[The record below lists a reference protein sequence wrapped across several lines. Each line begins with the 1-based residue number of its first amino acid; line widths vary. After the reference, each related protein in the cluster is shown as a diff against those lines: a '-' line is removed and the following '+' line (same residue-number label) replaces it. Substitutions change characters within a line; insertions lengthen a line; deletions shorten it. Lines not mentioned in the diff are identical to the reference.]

1 MIKIRPVVNVN
12 PIAYLIML
20 PIAILVKWLLSIA
33 ILLLKWCIG
42 ASVFLL
48 TKLCVFAKRRLPILW
63 HKVEKGAPALY
74 RRCVMAL
81 DSKEGVGQSELK

>member
-20 PIAILVKWLLSIA
+20 PIAILVKWLVSIA
-33 ILLLKWCIG
+33 IPLLKWCI
-42 ASVFLL
+42 ASIVFLL
-48 TKLCVFAKRRLPILW
+48 TKLCVFAKWGLPILW
-63 HKVEKGAPALY
+63 HKVEKVAPALY

-81 DSKEGVGQSELK
+81 DSKKEIGQSEPK

>member
-20 PIAILVKWLLSIA
+20 PIARLVRWLVSIA
-33 ILLLKWCIG
+33 ILLLKWCI
-42 ASVFLL
+42 ASIVFLL
-48 TKLCVFAKRRLPILW
+48 TRLCVLAKWGLPILW
-63 HKVEKGAPALY
+63 HKVEKGVPALY
-74 RRCVMAL
+74 RRCVMVP